1 MAESGTAI
9 TRFDFT
15 SGPSRGTHITLY
27 PTCLVHR
34 GDAGLETIALDTL
47 AAVRVQFQRNLG
59 SIGWAA
65 ALLVLA
71 LVLFAISG
79 PLASVAAAA
88 AAELASATS
97 GVAAALHGVLRVVE
111 AVANAL
117 PGLAFIVLL
126 GAAALA
132 ALGFIGHVSP
142 LWFRLKDRAA
152 YSAARTAASLA
163 SSSLRSATDSSGPG
177 TVVRT
182 SLSASAQNGALR
194 S

>member
-132 ALGFIGHVSP
+132 ALGWLGETA
-142 LWFRLKDRAA
+142 LW
-152 YSAARTAASLA
+152 LA
-163 SSSLRSATDSSGPG
+163 FAGGERRY
-177 TVVRT
+177 VVRGRNAT
-182 SLSASAQNGALR
+182 LLDFAEAISTKLMQSSRG
-194 S
+194 